1 MAHRGGHRFLH
12 RDSTSMGFKEQTLR
26 IEPRAMPLTVN
37 NAQP

>member
-12 RDSTSMGFKEQTLR
+12 RDSTSRDFKELTLR

-37 NAQP
+37 NTQL